1 MSEEK
6 PQPSQAYYSAKEQ
19 LRQASTA
26 FAQAKFAYDTIKL
39 EYEAL
44 EDQIDTI
51 TNAERQALNTAEETY
66 RKAEQNR
73 KACDDKLKATDKS
86 DLYYKTAKEVLQRAQ
101 ETKKQAKQEKDQAS
115 EQLNLARKPHESRF
129 ATLINR
135 KEELKTAFEL
145 AKANFDQALK
155 TYSNICQQEFA
166 REDASTAFDGE
177 MTLLAEEIIQI
188 RQQINLLSGWEEI
201 ATDILRQFV
210 GQNPTGLTNGDL
222 KEGKSYPFWINLT
235 ETLLGKLID
244 NPRHTVSF
252 DKLVSLI
259 GIQKAL
265 GYIEKIAR
273 SKVEKDFKSGALH
286 HKDDDHVLSVTDLDA
301 ITDTKFTTP
310 RLILCHLGQLKLSD
324 IGLLLTPAFLKTSLQ
339 EMESNKEIPT
349 GTSEVLEKEGIT
361 DIRQLLQKG
370 LREVSSTLGQTGQ
383 QVISALW
390 KKVSP

>member
-1 MSEEK
+1 VSDQK
-6 PQPSQAYYSAKEQ
+6 PQPSQTYYSAKEQ

-26 FAQAKFAYDTIKL
+26 FTQAKFAYDTIKL

-73 KACDDKLKATDKS
+73 KACDDKLKATNKS

-101 ETKKQAKQEKDQAS
+101 EAKKQAKQEKDQAS
-115 EQLNLARKPHESRF
+115 EQLNFARKPHESRF
-129 ATLINR
+129 AALINR

-155 TYSNICQQEFA
+155 TYSAICQQEFA

-188 RQQINLLSGWEEI
+188 RQQVNLLSGWEEI

-265 GYIEKIAR
+265 CYIEKIAR
-273 SKVEKDFKSGALH
+273 SKVEKDFKSGALR
-286 HKDDDHVLSVTDLDA
+286 HKDDDHILSITDLDA

-361 DIRQLLQKG
+361 DVRQLLQKG

-390 KKVSP
+390 KKVSS

>member
-6 PQPSQAYYSAKEQ
+6 PQPSQSYYSAKEQ
-19 LRQASTA
+19 LRQASTT
-26 FAQAKFAYDTIKL
+26 FAQTKFAYDTIKL

-51 TNAERQALNTAEETY
+51 ISEERQALISAEENY
-66 RKAEQNR
+66 RRTEQIR
-73 KACDDKLKATDKS
+73 KDIDTQLKKLTKS
-86 DLYYKTAKEVLQRAQ
+86 DANYNAVKTQLQQAQ
-101 ETKKQAKQEKDQAS
+101 ETKKQAKQAKDQAS
-115 EQLNLARKPHESRF
+115 EQLALARKPHESRF
-129 ATLINR
+129 VALINH
-135 KEELKTAFEL
+135 KEELKTASDL

-155 TYSNICQQEFA
+155 TYSDICQQEFA
-166 REDASTAFDGE
+166 KEDASTAFDGE

-188 RQQINLLSGWEEI
+188 RQQVNLLSSWEEI

-265 GYIEKIAR
+265 CYIEKIAR

-339 EMESNKEIPT
+339 EMEGNEEIPT

-361 DIRQLLQKG
+361 DVRQLLQKG

-390 KKVSP
+390 KKIRS